1 MQFYEQAM
9 WNSLSDYMVSADV
22 VIIFKTRL

>member
-22 VIIFKTRL
+22 AVIFKTRL